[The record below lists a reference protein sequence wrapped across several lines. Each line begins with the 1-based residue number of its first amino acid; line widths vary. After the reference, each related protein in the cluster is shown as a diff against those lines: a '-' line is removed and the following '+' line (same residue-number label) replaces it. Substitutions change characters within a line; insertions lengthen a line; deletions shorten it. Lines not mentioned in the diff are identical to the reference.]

1 MAEVFKKIPSALKR
15 QILIRLAGSGLG
27 VIMLIL
33 ILSYRGN
40 WQLIIPGITIFLVF
54 FGSAALLF
62 IKCAGESYVV
72 IRGECV
78 EIEKTGLRRRIK
90 AVYIQQDGRPVK
102 IMNQVQRLRNLS
114 VGDKLA
120 VYMAENAPVYD
131 HDGCYVV
138 FNVIAVGKEW

>member
-1 MAEVFKKIPSALKR
+1 MAEIFKKIPSALKK

-27 VIMLIL
+27 LIMLIL
-33 ILSYRGN
+33 IVSYRGN
-40 WQLIIPGITIFLVF
+40 WQLIIPGIAIFLAF

-72 IRGECV
+72 IQGECI
-78 EIEKTGLRRRIK
+78 EIEKAGLRKRIK
-90 AVYIQQDGRPVK
+90 AVYIHQDGRRVK

-120 VYMAENAPVYD
+120 VYISENAPVYD